1 MCNTVVPKIIFDRT
15 TGAAHEGMQRI
26 HKALHVRIQV
36 HVRVQY
42 NTHYIFTYIHV
53 RLHKTPGNYHTV
65 NNIRKHVHVAIG
77 NTNTI

>member
-36 HVRVQY
+36 HMYAY
-42 NTHYIFTYIHV
+42 NTMHITYLRIYV
-53 RLHKTPGNYHTV
+53 YMYGYT
-65 NNIRKHVHVAIG
+65 KHRV
-77 NTNTI
+77 TIIQLITYASTYM